1 MSASE
6 KYRMLMYEKYVGLRD
21 SKGAKDADVANA
33 TGIERSTFSDW
44 KAGRSAPKVEK
55 LCKIAE
61 FFGVSLAELVP

>member
-1 MSASE
+1 MSASAE
-6 KYRMLMYEKYVGLRD
+6 YRMLMYAKYVSLRD
-21 SKGAKDADVANA
+21 SKGAKDADVSNA
-33 TGIERSTFSDW
+33 TGIRKSTFSDW